1 MVTPPVLETH
11 GLSFA
16 YAPGHWAV
24 RNIDLQVTPGSHM
37 ALLGA
42 NGAGKSTLLLLLSG
56 TLHLCQ
62 GEIAIEGR
70 SVGHSREGM
79 RHWRKRVGLLLQ
91 DPEDQLLAPTVEQDV
106 AFAPLQA
113 GATEEQAR
121 AAVQQALQAL
131 DIEHLATRP
140 VYELSLGEKK
150 RVALAGLIVERPA
163 VLLLDEPTSGLDP
176 GAVRALALTL
186 EYLTAQGTAILQ
198 ATHDVDFAYE
208 HATEVCVMFRGGILA
223 QGCPETVLADAGMLQ
238 HASLEPPLL
247 LETAM
252 AVGGQAPYPRSRA
265 AFRDWLGPAA
275 RRRQT

>member
-1 MVTPPVLETH
+1 MTPPVLETH

-163 VLLLDEPTSGLDP
+163 VLLLDEPT
-176 GAVRALALTL
+176 
-186 EYLTAQGTAILQ
+186 
-198 ATHDVDFAYE
+198 
-208 HATEVCVMFRGGILA
+208 
-223 QGCPETVLADAGMLQ
+223 
-238 HASLEPPLL
+238 
-247 LETAM
+247 
-252 AVGGQAPYPRSRA
+252 
-265 AFRDWLGPAA
+265 
-275 RRRQT
+275 